1 MDQQESEQST
11 KDKIGPRALIF
22 QTGNEKIALEI
33 DKIREITNL
42 SKITQVPK
50 APVFIEGIVNLRGR
64 IITVLNLVKQL
75 GFESIGWNEETSLII
90 LEIKSLNLGLLVE
103 RVLRVETLSIDI
115 MENPIPIDQKEQKID
130 IFKGVIK
137 INNEIISL
145 IDINKLLNNL
155 LIFEF

>member
-1 MDQQESEQST
+1 MDQQENEQSK
-11 KDKIGPRALIF
+11 KDKIGPRVLIF

-33 DKIREITNL
+33 DKIREIANL

-50 APVFIEGIVNLRGR
+50 SPAFIEGIVNLRGR

-75 GFESIGWNEETSLII
+75 GLKSIGWDEETSLII
-90 LEIKSLNLGLLVE
+90 LEIGSLNLGLLVE
-103 RVLRVETLSIDI
+103 RVLKVETLSIDI
-115 MENPIPIDQKEQKID
+115 MENPTPIDQKEQKID

-145 IDINKLLNNL
+145 IDVNKMLNNL